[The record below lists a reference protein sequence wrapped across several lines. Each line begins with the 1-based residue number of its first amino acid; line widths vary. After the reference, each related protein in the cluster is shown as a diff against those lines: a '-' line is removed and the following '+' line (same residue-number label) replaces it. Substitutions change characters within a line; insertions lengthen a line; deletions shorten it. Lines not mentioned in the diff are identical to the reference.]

1 MNILDLIYK
10 LHNEGTVLWSE
21 KGLLKYRQY
30 QEYRD
35 FDKIMVQIKNHK
47 TAIVELLELNGINKI
62 PELGKALIL
71 KTGNNKAELSY
82 AQKRMYFIEKYNKGS
97 KAYNIPTMIYELEIK
112 ENWQEEALKDSLHQ
126 IVSRHEILRTLIK
139 EDKDGKDYQEVQD
152 LNIKKFLIST
162 KQLETKEELR
172 EQLVKDSYHVYEL
185 DTEYPIRAA
194 IYNVKEQKYL
204 SIVIHHIAFDGWS
217 IEIFLQELRQH
228 YKQYASKALGRR
240 NAAKL
245 QDLKIQ
251 YKDFAVWQKNRIQG
265 SLFQKELDY
274 WCKQLIGYE
283 SLNLELDKPRPK
295 EIDYKGA
302 KEFFELEVSS
312 SNALRQLAMHLEVS
326 LYSLL
331 LAAYCL
337 ALRAHTGQED
347 IVIGTPAA
355 NRHHESVRELIGLF
369 VNTLVLRISVKGSTP
384 ISHYIRDVGELVRQ
398 AQLHQDLPFEKL
410 VEELVKEKDTS
421 RHPLFQVVFALENF
435 ASGVIPIKCSDTNID
450 LENLESIIRGY
461 YPEDIYNISKFDL
474 SMFIDDSCNNLKGN
488 VEYAVSLFET
498 ETIKRFILTYVH
510 ILQQLAQYNYKQL
523 EHIQIR
529 DIEYLPDKQKIIY
542 DWNITSNSYL
552 LDKNLKHLIEKQV
565 QIRPDSIAALFE
577 NKHLTYSELNNKANQ
592 LASYLRLHGITAES
606 IVAIL
611 TEKSIEFIIAIMS
624 SIKAG
629 AGYVPIDPSY
639 PKERIFYILNDSK
652 TKIILTKQTF
662 KNLYEGFTGK
672 AVWLD
677 NFAYTK
683 YSDKNTDI
691 DVVPQSLAYIIYT
704 SGSTGNPKGVLIDSQ
719 GLLNTL
725 VAVNEKFNINSSD
738 TSLVLSSLTFDL
750 SVYDILGLLIAGGKI
765 AIPTESQDA
774 AYWSRIVKEQQ
785 VTIWNT
791 VPQLAKVWG
800 YHEELFLAK
809 YNLNKIR
816 LFLLS
821 GDSIP
826 NELPEQ
832 LKKITNSN
840 VVSLGGATEAS
851 IWSIWHEYQEQIPI
865 LYGKP
870 MPNQQMYILDD
881 NMEPTPP
888 GVRGIIYIG
897 GAGLARGYLG
907 KSELTAEKFM
917 ANPFAKGRI
926 YYTGDV
932 GKFTSDG
939 NITFLGRKDNQ
950 VKLRGYRV
958 ELGEIEAVLNRVS
971 SVKQAIV
978 LANEEQL
985 LLAYITL
992 EKSNIISN
1000 IEPILHQKCKETL
1013 PHYMQPH
1020 DIIIIDEF
1028 PITSNGK
1035 IDRNKLLQEYKP
1047 IIKTSLEAPPQEGIE
1062 QTLANI
1068 LSELLRIEKV
1078 SRHDNFFRLGGDSII
1093 SIQMVSRARKE
1104 GINIDIKQIFNTP
1117 IIMELAK
1124 YARIATNNTFEP
1136 EQGEF
1141 ELLPIQQWFFTHH
1154 TDIHHFNQAVWFI
1167 TNQDL
1172 SITKLEQSINQVRA
1186 NHGAFRLRFNK
1197 RDIKW
1202 IQHYEPE
1209 LSNLQ
1214 LKIEDTKLNKQRLIE
1229 AIDKIH
1235 KSLDITNGPID
1246 RIIWFNGYGLLWVI
1260 HHLIIDGVS
1269 WKILLDD
1276 LNAAYLDKALS
1287 PKSNSYKDWSAC
1299 VQNYRDLDKV
1309 CIFYSQNDIQLL
1321 CNHSCNSRYIREIPI
1336 KFSQDITKKFIR
1348 EANKCY
1354 NTLSNDLLL
1363 TALKLAIGDI
1373 TNDYGISIDLEG
1385 HGREVLDKNI
1395 DLSATVGWFTAIY
1408 PVTFKI
1414 ANPDNLA
1421 SAIKTVK
1428 KHLREIPHNG
1438 LSYAIAV
1445 QRGKITDQNSSI
1457 LFNYLGQLDSI
1468 GTPFRFGNYTIGHSF
1483 SKKNKARYMI
1493 EINGAIKND
1502 VLSFVWQHCEAVSR
1516 DYVLQVISRFE
1527 KRFIEIIC
1535 HCTDYQNY
1543 VSDFDIDLGEDE
1555 LAYIMELIK

>member
-1 MNILDLIYK
+1 MNILDFIYK
-10 LHNEGTVLWSE
+10 LHNEGIVLWSE
-21 KGLLKYRQY
+21 NGSLKYRQY
-30 QEYRD
+30 QEYPD
-35 FDKIMVQIKNHK
+35 FDKIIVQIKNHK
-47 TAIVELLELNGINKI
+47 TAIVELLELNGINKM
-62 PELGKALIL
+62 PELGKELIL

-112 ENWQEEALKDSLHQ
+112 EAWQEEALEDSLQQ

-152 LNIKKFLIST
+152 LNIKKFLITT
-162 KQLETKEELR
+162 KQLETEEELR
-172 EQLVKDSYHVYEL
+172 EQLIKDAYHVYEL
-185 DTEYPIRAA
+185 NIEYPIRTA

-217 IEIFLQELRQH
+217 IEIFLYELRQH
-228 YKQYASKALGRR
+228 YKQYVSKALGRR
-240 NAAKL
+240 NTAKL

-251 YKDFAVWQKNRIQG
+251 YKDFAVWQKNRLRGKI
-265 SLFQKELDY
+265 FQKELDY

-302 KEFFELEVSS
+302 KEFFEIEVSS
-312 SNALRQLAMHLEVS
+312 SNALRQFAMHLEVS

-337 ALRAHTGQED
+337 ALRVHTGQED
-347 IVIGTPAA
+347 IIIGTPAA
-355 NRHHESVRELIGLF
+355 NRHYESVRELIGLF

-384 ISHYIRDVGELVRQ
+384 ISYYIHDVGERVRQ

-410 VEELVKEKDTS
+410 VEELVQEKDTS

-435 ASGVIPIKCSDTNID
+435 ASGAIPIKSPDTNID

-474 SMFIDDSCNNLKGN
+474 SMFIDDSGNNLKGN
-488 VEYAVSLFET
+488 VEYAVNLFET
-498 ETIKRFILTYVH
+498 KTIKRFILTYVH

-523 EHIQIR
+523 EHIKIR
-529 DIEYLPDKQKIIY
+529 DLEYLPDKQKIIY
-542 DWNITSNSYL
+542 DWNNTSKSYL
-552 LDKNLKHLIEKQV
+552 PVKTLKHLIEQQV
-565 QIRPDSIAALFE
+565 QIRPDSIAAIFE
-577 NKHLTYSELNNKANQ
+577 NKHLTYCELNNKANQ
-592 LASYLRLHGITAES
+592 LASYLRLNGITVES

-611 TEKSIEFIIAIMS
+611 TEKSIEFIIAIMAA
-624 SIKAG
+624 IKAG
-629 AGYVPIDPSY
+629 AGYIPIDPSY
-639 PKERIFYILNDSK
+639 PKERILYILNDSK

-662 KNLYEGFTGK
+662 KDLYEGFIGK

-677 NFAYTK
+677 NFAYAK
-683 YSDKNTDI
+683 YSNKSTDI
-691 DVVPQSLAYIIYT
+691 DVVRQSLAYIIYT
-704 SGSTGNPKGVLIDSQ
+704 SGSTGKPKGVLIDSQ

-765 AIPTESQDA
+765 AIPSESQDA
-774 AYWSRIVKEQQ
+774 VYWSRIVKEQQ

-791 VPQLAKVWG
+791 VPQLAKVWS

-809 YNLNKIR
+809 CNLNKIR

-821 GDSIP
+821 GDNIP

-832 LKKITNSN
+832 LKKITNSK
-840 VVSLGGATEAS
+840 VVCLGGATEAS
-851 IWSIWHEYQEQIPI
+851 IWSIWYESQEQIPI

-870 MPNQQMYILDD
+870 MPNQYMYILDN
-881 NMEPTPP
+881 NMAPVPP
-888 GVRGIIYIG
+888 GVRGSIYIG

-907 KSELTAEKFM
+907 KPELTAERFM
-917 ANPFAKGRI
+917 ANPFAEGRI
-926 YYTGDV
+926 YHTGDV

-958 ELGEIEAVLNRVS
+958 ELGEIESVLNKVR
-971 SVKQAIV
+971 SVKQTIV

-985 LLAYITL
+985 LLAYIVL
-992 EKSNIISN
+992 EKAGVISN
-1000 IEPILHQKCKETL
+1000 LEAIIQQKCRETL

-1035 IDRNKLLQEYKP
+1035 IDRNKLLQDYKP
-1047 IIKTSLEAPPQEGIE
+1047 IIKTSLEDSPKEGLE

-1068 LSELLRIEKV
+1068 WSELLRIEKI
-1078 SRHDNFFRLGGDSII
+1078 SRHDNFFKLGGDSIM
-1093 SIQMVSRARKE
+1093 SIQLVSRARKE
-1104 GINIDIKQIFNTP
+1104 GINIDVKQIFNTP
-1117 IIMELAK
+1117 TIMELAK
-1124 YARIATNNTFEP
+1124 YARISTNNTFEP
-1136 EQGEF
+1136 EEGEF

-1154 TDIHHFNQAVWFI
+1154 TDVNHFNQAVWFI
-1167 TNQDL
+1167 TSQDL
-1172 SITKLEQSINQVRA
+1172 SLTKLEQSINQVRA
-1186 NHGAFRLRFNK
+1186 SHGAFRLKFNK
-1197 RDIKW
+1197 RDTKW
-1202 IQHYEPE
+1202 LQHYELE
-1209 LSNLQ
+1209 FSNLQ
-1214 LKIEDTKLNKQRLIE
+1214 LKLEDTKLNKQQLIE

-1235 KSLDITNGPID
+1235 KNLDIINGPID
-1246 RIIWFNGYGLLWVI
+1246 HIIWFNGYGLLWVI

-1276 LNAAYLDKALS
+1276 LNAAYLDKPLS

-1299 VQNYRDLDKV
+1299 IQNYQNFDKV
-1309 CIFYSQNDIQLL
+1309 CTFYSQNDIQLL
-1321 CNHSCNSRYIREIPI
+1321 CNHSWSNRHTRETSIQ
-1336 KFSQDITKKFIR
+1336 FSQDITKKFIR
-1348 EANKCY
+1348 EANRCY

-1373 TNDYGISIDLEG
+1373 TKDYGVSIDLEG

-1395 DLSATVGWFTAIY
+1395 DLSATVGWFTTIY

-1414 ANPDNLA
+1414 ANPDNLG

-1428 KHLREIPHNG
+1428 KHLHEIPHNG

-1445 QRGKITDQNSSI
+1445 QRGKIRDQNSSI

-1468 GTPFRFGNYTIGHSF
+1468 GNPFRFGNYTIGHCF
-1483 SKKNKARYMI
+1483 SKKNQARYVI

-1502 VLSFVWQHCEAVSR
+1502 ILSFVWQYCEAVSQ
-1516 DYVLQVISRFE
+1516 DSMLQIISRFE
-1527 KRFIEIIC
+1527 ARFIEVIS
-1535 HCTDYQNY
+1535 HCTDSQNY
-1543 VSDFDIDLGEDE
+1543 ASNFDIDLGEDE
-1555 LAYIMELIK
+1555 LAYIMKLIK